1 MAGPIMTS
9 NHPKFL
15 WPGVKGIWGRTYD
28 DHQTEYTDLFDIETS
43 DKAYEE
49 FVQITGFGLAPV
61 KAQGADAV
69 YDSEVQGPISRFV
82 HLAYAL
88 GYIVTHE
95 EIQDNLYLEVSKT
108 RASSNARAFRQTKER
123 VAANICNRA
132 FSSSAAYFGADGVA
146 LCSTAHPNTS
156 GGTYQNKPTIDADLS
171 EASLEDLLI
180 LMMQATDDRG
190 LLINL
195 MPKSLHI
202 APQNWFNANRI
213 LHSVY
218 QAGNANN
225 DINVLRATG
234 AFPGGIKLNHYFTA
248 PQAWFVR
255 SNIER
260 GKGMVF
266 LQREPISFDQDK
278 DFDTKNAKSLG
289 YERYSCGFVDPRAVY
304 GVNGP

>member
-9 NHPKFL
+9 NHPRFL

-123 VAANICNRA
+123 VAANIYNRA
-132 FSSSAAYFGADGVA
+132 FSSSAAYYGADGGLTCIFTSFVA
-146 LCSTAHPNTS
+146 LSAVTKIARS
-156 GGTYQNKPTIDADLS
+156 DIELS
-171 EASLEDLLI
+171 YCLFS
-180 LMMQATDDRG
+180 Q
-190 LLINL
+190 
-195 MPKSLHI
+195 S
-202 APQNWFNANRI
+202 
-213 LHSVY
+213 
-218 QAGNANN
+218 
-225 DINVLRATG
+225 
-234 AFPGGIKLNHYFTA
+234 
-248 PQAWFVR
+248 
-255 SNIER
+255 
-260 GKGMVF
+260 
-266 LQREPISFDQDK
+266 
-278 DFDTKNAKSLG
+278 
-289 YERYSCGFVDPRAVY
+289 RYGRWTRRK
-304 GVNGP
+304 

>member
-1 MAGPIMTS
+1 MLSTTP
-9 NHPKFL
+9 
-15 WPGVKGIWGRTYD
+15 
-28 DHQTEYTDLFDIETS
+28 
-43 DKAYEE
+43 
-49 FVQITGFGLAPV
+49 
-61 KAQGADAV
+61 
-69 YDSEVQGPISRFV
+69 EVQGPVSRFV
-82 HLAYAL
+82 HLVYAL

-95 EIQDNLYLEVSKT
+95 EIQDNLYLEVGARLVPPAMLVPSGRP
-108 RASSNARAFRQTKER
+108 RAGGGEYLQQGIQF
-123 VAANICNRA
+123 
-132 FSSSAAYFGADGVA
+132 DGSLFWRRWCG

-180 LMMQATDDRG
+180 LMMQVTDDRG

-213 LHSVY
+213 CTRF
-218 QAGNANN
+218 
-225 DINVLRATG
+225 IRRATRTTTSTFCG
-234 AFPGGIKLNHYFTA
+234 QLAPSPAVSSSTITSTA

-289 YERYSCGFVDPRAVY
+289 CMSGTAAASVDPRAVY
-304 GVNGP
+304 GVNGPCRVIVCPYILPVIRPCNPMQSAKLYVVYQSRYL